1 MTLAELA
8 QYTVRLIE
16 ILSIKDDH
24 HRDVRL
30 ANLMTDLEVAY
41 NIPVI
46 NDEEF
51 NQKNELLI
59 GFYRMVS
66 NLRSF

>member
-16 ILSIKDDH
+16 ILSIKDNH
-24 HRDVRL
+24 HRDMRL

>member
-8 QYTVRLIE
+8 EYTVRLIE

-30 ANLMTDLEVAY
+30 ANLMTDLETAY
-41 NIPVI
+41 SIPMLI
-46 NDEEF
+46 DEKYNEE
-51 NQKNELLI
+51 NQLII

-66 NLRSF
+66 NLRRF